1 MVLNSGTFVHSKGGG
16 AGCKRVAGVRRL
28 PAAAA
33 ILMKKRSSS
42 LRCHPVFGAVSMASL
57 PDPLPSEAQ
66 FPDKGTYE
74 ICNLVA
80 RTHFETVSL
89 RGASEL
95 TSSFLKCAINGILY
109 HRQIFPKQSFA
120 SAQRF
125 GCEVRVTK
133 DEWLEKYLTNFFGQV
148 LTIYM
153 RCGR

>member
-1 MVLNSGTFVHSKGGG
+1 MP
-16 AGCKRVAGVRRL
+16 VAKEVVARRSATGRAM
-28 PAAAA
+28 PPPMARAAA

-42 LRCHPVFGAVSMASL
+42 LNCHPVFGAVSMASL
-57 PDPLPSEAQ
+57 SDPLPSEAQ
-66 FPDKGTYE
+66 FPDKGTYA
-74 ICNLVA
+74 ICNLVVA
-80 RTHFETVSL
+80 RAHFETVSL

-120 SAQRF
+120 CAQRF

-148 LTIYM
+148 LTFYM
-153 RCGR
+153 RCGRS